1 MIPNLWRCGPSPA
14 LDVIGALL
22 HPVGLLLLLGVWS
35 VLSLVGPRSA
45 AAVVGRLLYALTAQ
59 SVALAAILCGFA
71 LTVGQLTDPTGVIE
85 GLQFVAGVLSWVSA
99 VAVLRSRPLP
109 RWLTPPVTRTVE
121 SARRRVAL
129 ALSAAV
135 VSAFWLCI
143 FLAPPISKGNVRYL
157 LTASR
162 WLFEVTTTRIAS
174 DECLAVRALVL
185 RPGGRATPPPASSP
199 PPRHGDVC
207 CLGDVFPDPASDAA
221 AVLTK
226 RGPSAAPAVA
236 WALEGVLARDNW
248 VEQERAV
255 RLVRE
260 LARWT
265 GGHPLLDAWAD
276 SAFRPPGQQLVRNW
290 RVCARLNRRDRMGRD
305 VDDDCMYLKH

>member
-1 MIPNLWRCGPSPA
+1 V

-22 HPVGLLLLLGVWS
+22 HPVGLLLMLGVWS
-35 VLSLVGPRSA
+35 VLFLVGPRPA
-45 AAVVGRLLYALTAQ
+45 AAVVGRLLYALAAQ
-59 SVALAAILCGFA
+59 SVALAAILLGIT
-71 LTVGQLTDPTGVIE
+71 LTVGQLTNPTRVVE
-85 GLQFVAGVLSWVSA
+85 GLQFVAGVLSWVSV

-109 RWLTPPVTRTVE
+109 RWLMPPVTRTVE
-121 SARRRVAL
+121 SVRRRVAL
-129 ALSAAV
+129 ALGAAA
-135 VSAFWLCI
+135 VSAFWLWI
-143 FLAPPISKGNVRYL
+143 FLAPPVSKGDVRYL

-162 WLFEVTTTRIAS
+162 WFFEVTTTRLAS

-185 RPGGRATPPPASSP
+185 PPGRRATPPPASSP
-199 PPRHGDVC
+199 LPPHNDVC
-207 CLGDVFPDPASDAA
+207 CVADLFPDPASDAA

-236 WALEGVLARDNW
+236 WALEGVLARDNR

-255 RLVRE
+255 RLLRE

-276 SAFRPPGQQLVRNW
+276 SAFRPPGQELVRRW

-305 VDDDCMYLKH
+305 VHDDCMHPKH